1 MFDLMFIHVHSNV
14 SQKKVKRKKVLL
26 VAKDEKYSFHVIDI
40 LFSTKNDYVLQ
51 KRSKCKVRYDFQ
63 NIVYSPKN
71 GCRTK
76 NVIIDYNN

>member
-51 KRSKCKVRYDFQ
+51 NARWGMISKILYIHQKAGVEQ
-63 NIVYSPKN
+63 KM
-71 GCRTK
+71 
-76 NVIIDYNN
+76 